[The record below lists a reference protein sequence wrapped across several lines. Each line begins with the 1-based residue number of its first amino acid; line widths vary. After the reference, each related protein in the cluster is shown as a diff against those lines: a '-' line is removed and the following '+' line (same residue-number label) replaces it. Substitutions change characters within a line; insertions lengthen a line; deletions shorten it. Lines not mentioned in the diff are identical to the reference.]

1 MLTTYPEHVLKTLY
15 GIWQTFMVDVKK
27 EKEERI
33 DSVEARRR
41 HILSLLFYWKEVLWV
56 RGGWWARSGPPS
68 YIYLSCRFITVPEV
82 LPLPF
87 SPGVLKANH
96 VYGSALKIAKRLW
109 EDFFSNTSKQVL

>member
-1 MLTTYPEHVLKTLY
+1 MAY
-15 GIWQTFMVDVKK
+15 GNLMVDVKK

-68 YIYLSCRFITVPEV
+68 CIHLSYRFITVPEV
-82 LPLPF
+82 LLAITVF
-87 SPGVLKANH
+87 PGSLK
-96 VYGSALKIAKRLW
+96 S
-109 EDFFSNTSKQVL
+109 

>member
-1 MLTTYPEHVLKTLY
+1 
-15 GIWQTFMVDVKK
+15 MVDVKK

-96 VYGSALKIAKRLW
+96 VYGSGLKIAKRLW